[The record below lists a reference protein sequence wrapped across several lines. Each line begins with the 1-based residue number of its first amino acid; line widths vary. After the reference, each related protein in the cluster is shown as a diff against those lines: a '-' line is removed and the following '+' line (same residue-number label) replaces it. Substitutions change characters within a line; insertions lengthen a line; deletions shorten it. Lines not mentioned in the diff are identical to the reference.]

1 MTYFNSSEKK
11 GFLESLSALFKS
23 LDEVF
28 TGVRGYHLKA
38 AVAQLK
44 LDCIIAR
51 ERFKI
56 RIVI

>member
-1 MTYFNSSEKK
+1 M
-11 GFLESLSALFKS
+11 FLRVAYARFKR
-23 LDEVF
+23 LDVVF
-28 TGVRGYHLKA
+28 TGVGGCHLKA

-44 LDCIIAR
+44 LDGIIAR

>member
-11 GFLESLSALFKS
+11 CFLESLTARFKR
-23 LDEVF
+23 LDVVF
-28 TGVRGYHLKA
+28 TGVGDCHLKA

-44 LDCIIAR
+44 LDGIIAR

-56 RIVI
+56 RILI